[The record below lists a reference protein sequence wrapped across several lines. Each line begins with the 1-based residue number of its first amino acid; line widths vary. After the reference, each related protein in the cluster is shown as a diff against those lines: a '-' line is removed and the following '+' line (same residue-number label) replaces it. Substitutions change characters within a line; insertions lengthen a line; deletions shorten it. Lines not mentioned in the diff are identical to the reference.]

1 MRKVEFLAFWQGN
14 RRKLFIIAISLH
26 LIFWVLWAI
35 FIRPFP
41 ISFNIPFSI
50 TAGPVTAAI
59 RNYILPMTGLIFLAL
74 NFLLAFTTFA
84 KERLV
89 SYFFIGLAVFVQV
102 FLIFFGI
109 YLILLNR

>member
-1 MRKVEFLAFWQGN
+1 MRREDFLAFWRDN
-14 RRKLFIIAISLH
+14 RRQLFIIAISLH
-26 LIFWVLWAI
+26 IIFWVLWAI

-59 RNYILPMTGLIFLAL
+59 RNYVLPMTGLIFLVI
-74 NFLLAFTTFA
+74 NFLLALVTFA

-109 YLILLNR
+109 YLIFLN

>member
-1 MRKVEFLAFWQGN
+1 MQRIDFLTFWRGN
-14 RRKLFIIAISLH
+14 RRQLFIVAIGLH
-26 LIFWVLWAI
+26 IIFWVLWAI

-59 RNYILPMTGLIFLAL
+59 RNYILPITGLVFLLINFFLAL
-74 NFLLAFTTFA
+74 VTFS

-89 SYFFIGLAVFVQV
+89 SYFFIGLAIFAQV
-102 FLIFFGI
+102 FLVFFGI
-109 YLILLNR
+109 YLIFLN